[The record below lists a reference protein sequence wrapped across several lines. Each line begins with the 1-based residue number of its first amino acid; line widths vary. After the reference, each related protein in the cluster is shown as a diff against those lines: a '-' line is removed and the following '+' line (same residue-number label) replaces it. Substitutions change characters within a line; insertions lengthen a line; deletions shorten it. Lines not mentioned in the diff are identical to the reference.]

1 MSPNIGKERWF
12 SMENYINYIL
22 LGLIF
27 VWFDTILSAIFV
39 NGKNKLVLYLL
50 FVSMEDQTNKQT
62 FALILIN

>member
-27 VWFDTILSAIFV
+27 VCFDTILSAIFV
-39 NGKNKLVLYLL
+39 NGKNKLVLYL

-62 FALILIN
+62 FANILIN

>member
-27 VWFDTILSAIFV
+27 SWFDTILSAIFV
-39 NGKNKLVLYLL
+39 NGKNKLVLYL
-50 FVSMEDQTNKQT
+50 FVFMEDQTNKQT

>member
-39 NGKNKLVLYLL
+39 NGKNKLWQ
-50 FVSMEDQTNKQT
+50 EDQTNKQT

>member
-12 SMENYINYIL
+12 SMENYISYIL

-27 VWFDTILSAIFV
+27 VWFDTILFAIFV
-39 NGKNKLVLYLL
+39 NGKNKLVLYL

>member
-27 VWFDTILSAIFV
+27 VWFDTILSAIFI
-39 NGKNKLVLYLL
+39 NGKNKLVLYL

>member
-39 NGKNKLVLYLL
+39 NGKNKLVLYL

>member
-39 NGKNKLVLYLL
+39 NGKNKLVLYL

-62 FALILIN
+62 FANILIN

>member
-39 NGKNKLVLYLL
+39 NGKNKLVLYL

-62 FALILIN
+62 LALILIN

>member
-1 MSPNIGKERWF
+1 
-12 SMENYINYIL
+12 MENYISYIL

-27 VWFDTILSAIFV
+27 VWFDTILFAIFV

>member
-27 VWFDTILSAIFV
+27 VWFDTILSSIFV
-39 NGKNKLVLYLL
+39 NGKNKLVLYL

-62 FALILIN
+62 LALILIN